1 MGAMAVM
8 PHLARMAERYRHF
21 LHRGPRKQ
29 PLGGVWWSERVF
41 RGVSL
46 GSVSV
51 DGRGR
56 KQEVICFHQNYGNR
70 NLIEIKGVLKNE
82 IVN

>member
-1 MGAMAVM
+1 M
-8 PHLARMAERYRHF
+8 
-21 LHRGPRKQ
+21 
-29 PLGGVWWSERVF
+29 
-41 RGVSL
+41 SL
-46 GSVSV
+46 GSASV